1 VSIRWL
7 IFADH
12 SEDSAFAKVA
22 ENMERNIELK
32 PKASAGAHA
41 EAMRRISQAL
51 AMRKDG
57 HPERALHELSQ
68 VTLAAP
74 SLAEGHHQLG
84 NVLKSLGR
92 FREAVDSLGKAALL
106 APNNAAVLFNL
117 GVALLEI
124 KAYPEAANCLR
135 VAVKL
140 EPGRFGLSRT
150 TRLLSIT
157 WDAPYRRKDAQRRPF
172 RITVT
177 RSRSLQAPRYTA
189 TCCIR

>member
-1 VSIRWL
+1 MSIRWL

-140 EPGRFGLSRT
+140 
-150 TRLLSIT
+150 
-157 WDAPYRRKDAQRRPF
+157 
-172 RITVT
+172 
-177 RSRSLQAPRYTA
+177 
-189 TCCIR
+189 